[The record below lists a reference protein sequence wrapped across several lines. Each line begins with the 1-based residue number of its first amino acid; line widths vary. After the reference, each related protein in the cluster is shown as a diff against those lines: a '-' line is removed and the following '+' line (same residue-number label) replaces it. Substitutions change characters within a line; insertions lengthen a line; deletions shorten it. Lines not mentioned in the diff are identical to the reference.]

1 MMCTLWAWAGDD
13 NQEHWSAWNK
23 YLHNYK
29 YYVHVGY
36 NIGGTAPIG
45 MPASIRT
52 LHSYTLQPNFTLGV
66 DAHHVISG
74 KWGFLGGLHFE
85 NKGMRT
91 DAGEGLPHED
101 CAWWR
106 TVGRCIHRKCGD

>member
-66 DAHHVISG
+66 DAHHVILS
-74 KWGFLGGLHFE
+74 L
-85 NKGMRT
+85 
-91 DAGEGLPHED
+91 
-101 CAWWR
+101 
-106 TVGRCIHRKCGD
+106 IHISEPTRPY